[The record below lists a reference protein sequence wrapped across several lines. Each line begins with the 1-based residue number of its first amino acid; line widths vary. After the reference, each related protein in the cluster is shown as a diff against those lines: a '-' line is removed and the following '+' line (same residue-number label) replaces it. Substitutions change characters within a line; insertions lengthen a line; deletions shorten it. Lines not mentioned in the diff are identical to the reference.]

1 MGIVMCLKK
10 NKALHEEK
18 FPASRKRKNMIQGQ
32 LKRFKTIFIYG
43 RSLFI
48 KYLSFFNNDLN
59 GLDYKGN

>member
-1 MGIVMCLKK
+1 MCIKK

-32 LKRFKTIFIYG
+32 LKRFKTIFVYY

-48 KYLSFFNNDLN
+48 KNLSFFIMTLKGWIIKGTDL
-59 GLDYKGN
+59 